1 MSAAERKQ
9 RQREKENEKGWTQCN
24 VRVPKDDPE
33 IRATIRAV
41 AEAAIQSAELYPRIA
56 AVVRDE
62 CLQDLV
68 GAALD
73 DSGLARLFEIVGR
86 REDLKRLVRI
96 AITNVALATAMSDLT
111 DARDEVSSC
120 MAAVIHEIRMSTAA
134 GVPAELLSRASMGAL
149 SHPEPVA
156 RFVSVREKGGLRARF
171 LCWIMRL

>member
-1 MSAAERKQ
+1 MSSTFDQSTCDDEDLRDKIRASAASRKRPSDEQAARIGLRPVEAFVRAQLFTESASSARDEQERPLSAAERKQ

-73 DSGLARLFEIVGR
+73 DSPPL
-86 REDLKRLVRI
+86 
-96 AITNVALATAMSDLT
+96 
-111 DARDEVSSC
+111 
-120 MAAVIHEIRMSTAA
+120 RM
-134 GVPAELLSRASMGAL
+134 R
-149 SHPEPVA
+149 
-156 RFVSVREKGGLRARF
+156 
-171 LCWIMRL
+171 